1 MAGRSRPKKKD
12 QAPIKVYCLPE
23 ERAVI
28 EANARATGLSKSVY
42 LLRVGMGTPIPSIVD
57 HERIEEL
64 LKINGDVGRLGGLL
78 KLWLSREQSLQGIDA
93 RTVRTTLKTI
103 EATQDTMMNL
113 LRTVLRPK
121 AEPPAQRELDQDR

>member
-1 MAGRSRPKKKD
+1 MAGSSRPKKKD
-12 QAPIKVYCLPE
+12 QSPIKVYCLPA

-28 EANARATGLSKSVY
+28 EQHARATGLSKSVY

-64 LKINGDVGRLGGLL
+64 VKINGDLGRLGGLL
-78 KLWLSREQSLQGIDA
+78 KLWLSQDQTVQGIEA

-103 EATQDTMMNL
+103 EATQKDMMTI

-121 AEPPAQRELDQDR
+121 AAPPAQREPNQGT